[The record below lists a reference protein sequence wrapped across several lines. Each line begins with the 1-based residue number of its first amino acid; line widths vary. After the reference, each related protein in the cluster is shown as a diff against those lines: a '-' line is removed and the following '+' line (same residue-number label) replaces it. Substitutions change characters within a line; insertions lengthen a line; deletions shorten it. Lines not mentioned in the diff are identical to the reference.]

1 MPRATATEVAAEGT
15 VAVVSTQRWQDASSN
30 CDIQCSVEATMVLQ
44 HTVLF
49 KNCFSLFSVILVVL
63 LSIPLFIQ

>member
-1 MPRATATEVAAEGT
+1 MPRGTATEVAAEGT
-15 VAVVSTQRWQDASSN
+15 VAVVSTQHWQDASSN
-30 CDIQCSVEATMVLQ
+30 CDMCSVVATMVLQ